1 MITKTV
7 DKIGNRGLLTS
18 VDINEFTI
26 QLVTHAWGTRGNY
39 FGECYNFFVW
49 INDELCDYS
58 RFLTE
63 EEAQKYFL
71 KKVILLSKKKIPQND
86 LFLRS
91 FETPGRLRA
100 ECLPKSLIKNKNYPF
115 LKRELRD
122 LGINR
127 CTYLGSTDC
136 VTKISGLA
144 KVTITA
150 LSYDSRPDIGDYTFG
165 KYLVLDVLHGNSD

>member
-1 MITKTV
+1 MSEVAEHLSSDIKGLKEVYRVLKPGGIIALTV
-7 DKIGNRGLLTS
+7 
-18 VDINEFTI
+18 
-26 QLVTHAWGTRGNY
+26 
-39 FGECYNFFVW
+39 
-49 INDELCDYS
+49 
-58 RFLTE
+58 
-63 EEAQKYFL
+63 
-71 KKVILLSKKKIPQND
+71 P
-86 LFLRS
+86 
-91 FETPGRLRA
+91 
-100 ECLPKSLIKNKNYPF
+100 NKNYPF

>member
-122 LGINR
+122 LGIHIEFNPDLCLR
-127 CTYLGSTDC
+127 AFGTQGRLLEECLPEKLEKKVYAFVKRGLRNFYL
-136 VTKISGLA
+136 L
-144 KVTITA
+144 
-150 LSYDSRPDIGDYTFG
+150 
-165 KYLVLDVLHGNSD
+165 